1 MRLSVTN
8 LSRPGLAPVS
18 FELPAGECLAL
29 RGPSGSGKSLLLR
42 AIADLDP
49 NDGQLRLDG
58 EGRESVPAP
67 RWRRLVGYLPAEPG
81 WWAETVG
88 EHYPDWSA
96 AAPLV
101 NALGMPEDCHSWPI
115 TRLST
120 GERQRLGLVRLLL
133 MEPQVLLLDEPT
145 SGLDDEATAAVE
157 KLIEDRVA
165 AGASAIWST
174 HDAVQ
179 AKRVAVRA
187 LVIRDGKVSEEAL

>member
-1 MRLSVTN
+1 MRLSVAN
-8 LSRPGLAPVS
+8 LTRPGLAPVS

-49 NDGQLRLDG
+49 NDGRMRLDG
-58 EGRESVPAP
+58 EDRETLPAP
-67 RWRRLVGYLPAEPG
+67 HWRRLVAYLPAEPG
-81 WWAETVG
+81 WWADTVG

-96 AAPLV
+96 AVPLV
-101 NALGMPEDCHSWPI
+101 RALGLPEDCHSWPI

-133 MEPQVLLLDEPT
+133 MEPRVLLLDEPT
-145 SGLDDEATAAVE
+145 SGLDAEATEAVE
-157 KLIEDRVA
+157 GLIKERVA
-165 AGASAIWST
+165 AGASVIWST

-179 AKRVAVRA
+179 AKRVAERA
-187 LVIRDGKVSEEAL
+187 LVIREGKVGEEAL